1 DDFLRT
7 LRNPTAQRVV
17 HIANS
22 GANQALDG
30 GRRAMLGA
38 RHGIRELLAVTD
50 DQPWDRCLRE
60 LAAMDRKRY
69 M

>member
-1 DDFLRT
+1 AARRAGTTGEMIISTPRHDDFLRT

-22 GANQALDG
+22 GANRALDG

-38 RHGIRELLAVTD
+38 RHGIR
-50 DQPWDRCLRE
+50 
-60 LAAMDRKRY
+60 
-69 M
+69 